1 MVASQQMSKFR
12 TKVGKW
18 TAVSLGDKNYD
29 RGGGGGANKS
39 SSIELLTLD
48 SEFTRGQ
55 SNSFSSAGPGQWEQN
70 GVQRWWTSVSKTKWK
85 TGKLFCLVAI
95 IAASALLA
103 LGIKQ
108 DRRYSSTDIKSL

>member
-1 MVASQQMSKFR
+1 MSKFR

-18 TAVSLGDKNYD
+18 TAVSLGDKNYN
-29 RGGGGGANKS
+29 RGGGGAGNKS

-55 SNSFSSAGPGQWEQN
+55 SNSFSSAGPRQWKQN
-70 GVQRWWTSVSKTKWK
+70 GGQKWWTRVSKTRWI
-85 TGKLFCLVAI
+85 TCDFFCLVAI
-95 IAASALLA
+95 IATSALLA